1 MADNVTNTSGG
12 SSKALKI
19 IGIGCGVLV
28 LIGLIMV
35 GAGAW
40 WAKSKVQGM
49 ADWSE
54 KVDEQNKELKALD
67 KKYAFK
73 APPKGQ
79 PLTLTEDRLKKYLA
93 IRHELQPVI
102 QKFEKEGK
110 KFEGKNEKN
119 TSFTDATAA
128 LGMMGDM
135 MTELRAKFVEQLN
148 KHEMSPRE
156 FHSTTAAIYTA
167 GVGQATS
174 EMAKVQKEALTQQIQ
189 MYEEQLKQ
197 EGLSAEEKAS
207 LEEGLED
214 AKSQLAEVSAEAQN
228 EGANTQVHAANA
240 ALIKNY
246 KDEIEK
252 EANLFLDGV
261 LTSGDDEWS
270 NAFDNASGDEG
281 Q

>member
-1 MADNVTNTSGG
+1 MAENN
-12 SSKALKI
+12 SKVLKI
-19 IGIGCGVLV
+19 VGIGCGVIV
-28 LIGLIMV
+28 LLGLLTI

-49 ADWSE
+49 ADWGE

-79 PLTLTEDRLKKYLA
+79 PVTLTEDRLKKYLA
-93 IRHELQPVI
+93 IRHELQPVVE
-102 QKFEKEGK
+102 KYNKEGK
-110 KFEGKNEKN
+110 KFEGKNDKN
-119 TSFTDATAA
+119 TSFSDATAA

-167 GVGQATS
+167 GVGEATT
-174 EMAKVQKEALTQQIQ
+174 EIAKVQKEALTGQIQ

-197 EGLSAEEKAS
+197 PELSAEEKTS
-207 LEEGLED
+207 LQEGLTE
-214 AKSQLAEVSAEAQN
+214 AKQQLAEVTAEAAKPN
-228 EGANTQVHAANA
+228 PGAKIHSANA

-246 KDEIEK
+246 KDQIEK

-261 LTSGDDEWS
+261 LTSGDDDWS
-270 NAFDNASGDEG
+270 NAFDSAAGDESE
-281 Q
+281 